1 MKKVIL
7 TVLTVIAAV
16 AVAVEGFYLI
26 RLFTG
31 NSPDHPVTV
40 IEVDAT
46 LATQPEDPTG
56 ESTVPE
62 TTVEETTVPET
73 TEPEP
78 VIYTLSF
85 AGDCTLGTEPGVY
98 GAGYTFVG
106 TVKDDYAYPLAN
118 VKDIFS
124 QDDFTFVNLEGV
136 FCENGAHADNTFV
149 FRGPPEY
156 SNILSEGDVEAVAL
170 ANNHYMDYGQAGFEA
185 TKAALEEVGVQ
196 YAVQND
202 TLLYTTESGLTIGVY
217 ACAFI
222 IHPDDV
228 RAEIAALKEQGAE
241 VIIVS
246 VHWGNEGSYRVVPD
260 QRNNAYMF
268 IDAGADIVFGHHPHV
283 LQPVEEYN
291 GGIIYYSLGNFSF
304 GGHAQPKDKDS
315 AILQQQIIRNPDGTV
330 ELGELIRI
338 PCWITSDENQI
349 WNNYQPTPMKPEE
362 EGYDRA
368 LSKLDGT
375 FTGGDLVVNLPE

>member
-7 TVLTVIAAV
+7 IVLTVLAAAV
-16 AVAVEGFYLI
+16 VALEGFYLV

-31 NSPDHPVTV
+31 NSPDHPVNA
-40 IEVDAT
+40 IQVDAT
-46 LATQPEDPTG
+46 LPSQPEDPTD

-73 TEPEP
+73 TEPQP
-78 VIYTLSF
+78 IIYTLSF

-106 TVKDDYAYPLAN
+106 TVKDDYAYPFAN
-118 VKDIFS
+118 VLDIFS

-228 RAEIAALKEQGAE
+228 RADIASLKEQGAE

-304 GGHAQPKDKDS
+304 GGHAQPKDKDT